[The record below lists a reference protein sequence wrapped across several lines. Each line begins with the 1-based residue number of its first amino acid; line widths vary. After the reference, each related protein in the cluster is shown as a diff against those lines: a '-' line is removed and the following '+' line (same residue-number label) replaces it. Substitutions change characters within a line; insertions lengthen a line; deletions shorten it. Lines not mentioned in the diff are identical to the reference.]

1 MRAQQNT
8 GSSAWGAL
16 VLLITIVVG
25 GGLIIGSVTRPGEWY
40 AGLEKPWFNP
50 PNWLFA
56 PVWTTLYILIGV
68 AGWRIWRVERSG
80 SAMKLWWAQ
89 LALNFAWSPVFFGAK
104 QIGLALLVIILLFA
118 TTTAFMRSAARLDK
132 IAVWLFAPYA
142 LWVAFAA
149 ILNGALLFLN

>member
-1 MRAQQNT
+1 
-8 GSSAWGAL
+8 
-16 VLLITIVVG
+16 VIVVG
-25 GGLIIGSVTRPGEWY
+25 GGLIIGAVTRPGEWY

-68 AGWRIWRVERSG
+68 AGWRIWRLERSG
-80 SAMKLWWAQ
+80 PAMKLWWAQ
-89 LALNFAWSPVFFGAK
+89 LALNFVWSPVFFGAH
-104 QIGLALLVIILLFA
+104 QIGLALLVIVLLFA
-118 TTTAFMRSAARLDK
+118 MTIAFMRSAARLDK

-149 ILNGALLFLN
+149 ALNGALFFLN